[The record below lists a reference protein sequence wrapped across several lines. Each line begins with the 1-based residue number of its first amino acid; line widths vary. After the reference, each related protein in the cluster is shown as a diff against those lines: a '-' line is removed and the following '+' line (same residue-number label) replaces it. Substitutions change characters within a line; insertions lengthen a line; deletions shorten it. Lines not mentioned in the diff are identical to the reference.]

1 MGSSDC
7 EAQVINMDTFRNKKN
22 PWALYET
29 EVPHSRFCH
38 PASGVSPAEKL
49 SPEHLKLLRN
59 AFTAPKAGEQTHD
72 DRLRGRSRKNR
83 GGNDERG
90 MKFEEFREVLRTVI
104 SPDIEDKWVERF
116 FSEVDISCT
125 GQVRWQQLC
134 SYLLLEYTE
143 RERASI
149 PTAALLDSQ
158 SQIRHCAHNKREPT
172 VRVVAV
178 SHPPPLRYVSVSKG
192 GQITVWN
199 SSLHILKTLGD
210 LSEHRKMVSHHYI
223 PNVHQEPINRVMFE
237 PSTDV
242 IMTSSESDTSSV
254 VFLNVTLKRE
264 PYVWKMNQG
273 AKCFDYSTS
282 LQLMVTGGCDRAV
295 RLWTRFVT
303 TRPVATLLGHC
314 ATILDVAI
322 YSPVGQIF
330 SYSRDAELRVWDIST
345 HHCLKTVRLQFPCQ
359 QPGRIPEHGNFPFL
373 FLSPPLPAETQ
384 PHLVVGCKD
393 YLAVLYLAE
402 TRRGPGGWSTNE
414 DRETG
419 PEIGPTLSCALYNP
433 TLRQVVTGYADSSVS
448 LWDVE
453 TGSRRLQIL
462 NAHGE
467 DELICMTLDSSH
479 RRLITGAR
487 SGTIKVWN
495 LLNGLNL
502 HKLEPVT
509 NSEVTRLTCLHDNKL
524 LAVGWSQRIIQYDI
538 GAAKD
543 LYVRADMSWK
553 SAGVHKSDILAV
565 CQCSAMGVVATA
577 SHDGEI
583 IIWRLETQGPLLH
596 LERKRQAGVVPPVDT
611 LLFLQH
617 RAANRKLRNRGVL
630 VSSQA
635 GCLSFWS
642 ITGQTHTYGQFYAP
656 EQPGVRVLSLSS
668 DQPANTIL
676 VSGDTTGWLQI
687 WDISHYALD
696 IQHESVCERPALLQ
710 CWKAHERGVVS
721 VEVLEVADRLF
732 VLSAS
737 ADGSAG
743 LWTEDGG
750 HVGSLGQ
757 EVMWNITDAAAHQR
771 EIQNNL
777 REETDEEGR
786 CDGSNF
792 TRQRTSQE
800 ESGCEGIYTDTVGTN
815 RGGLATPRLSN
826 WTSVSPLAGTTAHP
840 ADGGSKLERL
850 FAHPLYSIQTPALG
864 PEERLVQAEQLMEYY
879 RRKVSRWERHMK
891 LFSGAAAL
899 SNTTL
904 IGHEVTFDPDA
915 SWLKFHLGIS
925 RYALYSRD
933 DPAVPQLLK
942 DMARM
947 RVVNADYT
955 QDEKALKGTCDCT
968 QVVKPSGHHL
978 KLALKMHNFAKAM
991 FKPMRVLDFRR
1002 VPPVAGRLVNVTSE
1016 VLQVTYTDDLRAVFF
1031 TSPANNTCFFAKC
1044 LYVCKTEY
1052 AVCGSPDLLE
1062 GSLSAY
1068 LPGLSIAP
1076 RISIPN
1082 PWIRSYTFSGQEEWE
1097 GNPFYCDTIK
1107 QLYPYNSGNRLL
1119 NIIDMSIFDF
1129 LTGNMDRH
1137 HYEIFTKFGDE
1148 GFLLHLDNARGFGK
1162 HSHDEMSILAPLT
1175 QCCMIKHSTLLRLQ
1189 LLAQPGF
1196 RLSDVMRESL
1206 EGDPLRPILTEPHLL
1221 ALDRRLQKVLRVVRR
1236 CVRRLGENGV
1246 ITRDFVKSTERPQ
1259 AATEVKK
1266 ST

>member
-199 SSLHILKTLGD
+199 SSLHILKTLGLAGDPTEEVANTRRFRGWTTDAVYMGNVHMVAIATDSRDLHFVNVSTASVFEDVHLFGFRSVPTALCYWHDVKRPERSPLLLLGDEKGGVHLMWFLDPSKGLFKNPSKKQNGPHRIFFPD

-402 TRRGPGGWSTNE
+402 TRRGPGGWLTNE

-577 SHDGEI
+577 SHDGEV

-596 LERKRQAGVVPPVDT
+596 LERKRQAGSV
-611 LLFLQH
+611 LCS
-617 RAANRKLRNRGVL
+617 RAARRACAEPELR
-630 VSSQA
+630 ST
-635 GCLSFWS
+635 CK
-642 ITGQTHTYGQFYAP
+642 HHP
-656 EQPGVRVLSLSS
+656 
-668 DQPANTIL
+668 
-676 VSGDTTGWLQI
+676 
-687 WDISHYALD
+687 
-696 IQHESVCERPALLQ
+696 
-710 CWKAHERGVVS
+710 
-721 VEVLEVADRLF
+721 
-732 VLSAS
+732 
-737 ADGSAG
+737 G
-743 LWTEDGG
+743 LWRHD
-750 HVGSLGQ
+750 
-757 EVMWNITDAAAHQR
+757 
-771 EIQNNL
+771 
-777 REETDEEGR
+777 
-786 CDGSNF
+786 
-792 TRQRTSQE
+792 
-800 ESGCEGIYTDTVGTN
+800 
-815 RGGLATPRLSN
+815 GLASDLGYFS
-826 WTSVSPLAGTTAHP
+826 LCAGHP
-840 ADGGSKLERL
+840 
-850 FAHPLYSIQTPALG
+850 T
-864 PEERLVQAEQLMEYY
+864 
-879 RRKVSRWERHMK
+879 
-891 LFSGAAAL
+891 
-899 SNTTL
+899 
-904 IGHEVTFDPDA
+904 
-915 SWLKFHLGIS
+915 
-925 RYALYSRD
+925 
-933 DPAVPQLLK
+933 
-942 DMARM
+942 
-947 RVVNADYT
+947 
-955 QDEKALKGTCDCT
+955 
-968 QVVKPSGHHL
+968 
-978 KLALKMHNFAKAM
+978 
-991 FKPMRVLDFRR
+991 
-1002 VPPVAGRLVNVTSE
+1002 
-1016 VLQVTYTDDLRAVFF
+1016 
-1031 TSPANNTCFFAKC
+1031 
-1044 LYVCKTEY
+1044 
-1052 AVCGSPDLLE
+1052 
-1062 GSLSAY
+1062 
-1068 LPGLSIAP
+1068 
-1076 RISIPN
+1076 RIS
-1082 PWIRSYTFSGQEEWE
+1082 
-1097 GNPFYCDTIK
+1097 
-1107 QLYPYNSGNRLL
+1107 L
-1119 NIIDMSIFDF
+1119 
-1129 LTGNMDRH
+1129 
-1137 HYEIFTKFGDE
+1137 
-1148 GFLLHLDNARGFGK
+1148 
-1162 HSHDEMSILAPLT
+1162 
-1175 QCCMIKHSTLLRLQ
+1175 
-1189 LLAQPGF
+1189 
-1196 RLSDVMRESL
+1196 
-1206 EGDPLRPILTEPHLL
+1206 
-1221 ALDRRLQKVLRVVRR
+1221 
-1236 CVRRLGENGV
+1236 
-1246 ITRDFVKSTERPQ
+1246 
-1259 AATEVKK
+1259 
-1266 ST
+1266 